1 MWCVDDGRVLEGVV
15 VGFVVV
21 VVEWLGS
28 LWFRSLFRFRYG
40 GFVVVEECNVRL
52 RFFGVFEGNWV
63 FSFGFRVVEDFEL
76 LVVW

>member
-1 MWCVDDGRVLEGVV
+1 MLMMSSLGGCCCW
-15 VGFVVV
+15 FVVV

-52 RFFGVFEGNWV
+52 RFLEYLRVIGCF
-63 FSFGFRVVEDFEL
+63 FRVSSR
-76 LVVW
+76 